1 MNPQPDED
9 LQRRL
14 QNLEAQMNSTSVDVG
29 QSPENTQK
37 TPPAFFNFKSR
48 LAKLQL
54 WFQNLN
60 GITKV
65 IVVGV
70 GVLVGFAMLQAVL
83 KLVASVISVAV
94 LAFLVYLGYKF
105 FVSGSFQKKQ

>member
-14 QNLEAQMNSTSVDVG
+14 QNLEAQINSKSVAGG
-29 QSPENTQK
+29 QPPENTQNLQSV
-37 TPPAFFNFKSR
+37 FLNFKSR
-48 LAKLQL
+48 LAKLQV

-65 IVVGV
+65 IVAST
-70 GVLVGFAMLQAVL
+70 GVLVGLAMLQAVM
-83 KLVASVISVAV
+83 KLVASVISVAL

-105 FVSGSFQKKQ
+105 FISGSFPKKQ

>member
-14 QNLEAQMNSTSVDVG
+14 QNLEAQMNSTSGDFG
-29 QSPENTQK
+29 QPPENTQQSQSVFLK
-37 TPPAFFNFKSR
+37 LKSR

-54 WFQNLN
+54 WFENLN

-65 IVVGV
+65 IVAGV
-70 GVLVGFAMLQAVL
+70 GVLVGFAMLQAVMR
-83 KLVASVISVAV
+83 LVASVISVAV
-94 LAFLVYLGYKF
+94 LAFLVYFGYKF